1 MSNNMVKDWAE
12 FSKLVSIFN
21 ICFIGELEEHFNTLF
36 SEQTEMPMLVDLLF
50 VGNPLEE
57 KHTAEGDWRKQV
69 SAKMKNLKKL
79 DGFKSYFCLFR

>member
-1 MSNNMVKDWAE
+1 
-12 FSKLVSIFN
+12 
-21 ICFIGELEEHFNTLF
+21 
-36 SEQTEMPMLVDLLF
+36 MLVDLLF

-79 DGFKSYFCLFR
+79 DGLILYFFLFV